1 MGFDANVKLTRANFS
16 DLPPLCT
23 DGAWGT
29 EMQKLGAAPGQMCDV
44 WNIEQPEKVLSVA
57 QGYVDAG
64 SQVILT
70 NTFNSNRIVLA
81 KHDMANRA
89 AEFSRAGAAI
99 SKKAAKGKAYV
110 FASIG
115 PCGKLVMMGE
125 IDPAEVEDA
134 AAEQARA
141 FAEGG
146 ADAIVIETQ
155 SDLVEAEAALKGVL
169 RAVDLPAGLSFTFDS
184 GENHD
189 HTMMGASIS
198 EVCYLAQQYRVN
210 FVGAN
215 CGAGIETFVHI
226 AQQFAACETSIPIWV
241 KGNAG
246 RPELDDNGRTVY
258 RAKPE
263 VYASVVDDLLA
274 AGARFIGGCCGSSP
288 EHIRAV
294 AQAMATR

>member
-1 MGFDANVKLTRANFS
+1 MGFDASVKLTKANFN

-29 EMQKLGAAPGQMCDV
+29 EMQKLGARPGQMCDV
-44 WNIEQPEKVLSVA
+44 WNVEQPDKVFSVA
-57 QGYVDAG
+57 KGYVDAG

-81 KHDMANRA
+81 KHNMAARA
-89 AEFSRAGAAI
+89 AEFSREGAAI
-99 SKKAAKGKAYV
+99 SKKAASGKAYV

-115 PCGKLVMMGE
+115 PCGKIVMMGE
-125 IDPAEVEDA
+125 IDPAEVEEA
-134 AAEQARA
+134 AAEQAKA

-155 SDLVEAEAALKGVL
+155 SDLVEAEAAIKGVL
-169 RAVDLPAGLSFTFDS
+169 RAVDLPVGLSFTFDS
-184 GENHD
+184 GANND
-189 HTMMGASIS
+189 FTMMGASIPQ
-198 EVCYLAQQYRVN
+198 VCDLAKQYGAS

-215 CGAGIETFVHI
+215 CGAGIETFVNI
-226 AQQFAACETSIPIWV
+226 AQEFAACGTGIPVWV

-246 RPELDDNGRTVY
+246 KPELDDSGRTVY

-263 VYASVVDDLLA
+263 VYSAVVNDLLG
-274 AGARFIGGCCGSSP
+274 AGAKFIGGCCGSSP
-288 EHIRAV
+288 DHIRAV
-294 AQAMATR
+294 AQAMAAQ